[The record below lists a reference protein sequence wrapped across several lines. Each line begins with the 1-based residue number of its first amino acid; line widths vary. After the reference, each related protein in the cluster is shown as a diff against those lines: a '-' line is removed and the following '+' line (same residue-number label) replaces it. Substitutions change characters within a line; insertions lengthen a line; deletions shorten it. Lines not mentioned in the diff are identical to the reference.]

1 MRSIAR
7 SRSRLALGFGCGNGD
22 RVQGRDVGRGR
33 VLHGSRVRV
42 LVVRS
47 RGRVPVWL
55 WSSGSVVEI
64 EFGIGRACVYSFSGR
79 IASWRFPLVLT
90 GPNLPIYQ
98 IWRTSSANLPI
109 YQIYLASAG
118 LLRPFTVK
126 PKGNL
131 ADAPKTGVGRFTKPS
146 LPTLNLPR

>member
-1 MRSIAR
+1 M
-7 SRSRLALGFGCGNGD
+7 D
-22 RVQGRDVGRGR
+22 VYTVDGRDHLYQTSKKFYQFGRDD
-33 VLHGSRVRV
+33 LSHLPILADELCKSTN
-42 LVVRS
+42 L
-47 RGRVPVWL
+47 PNL
-55 WSSGSVVEI
+55 
-64 EFGIGRACVYSFSGR
+64 FSGR
-79 IASWRFPLVLT
+79 IASWWFPLVLT

-126 PKGNL
+126 PKGSL

>member
-1 MRSIAR
+1 M
-7 SRSRLALGFGCGNGD
+7 
-22 RVQGRDVGRGR
+22 
-33 VLHGSRVRV
+33 
-42 LVVRS
+42 
-47 RGRVPVWL
+47 
-55 WSSGSVVEI
+55 VEI
-64 EFGIGRACVYSFSGR
+64 ISTKPPNISTNLVEMISTIYQ
-79 IASWRFPLVLT
+79 IWRMSSANLPIYQIYLAAGLRVGGFRLVLT

-109 YQIYLASAG
+109 YQIYLASAW

-126 PKGNL
+126 PNGNL